1 MASTSETSFGAKLRN
16 AQDLLNIIQG
26 FTGYA
31 PPRTQESIAS
41 MTTLIGSIT
50 TTNTSL
56 ASTTQQY
63 KSATAARQIA
73 YSGTSTSIEKLLS
86 PIKNAVDAQYGKT
99 SPESQ
104 SIGSAIKAMRST
116 KLVKLPADPTKES
129 QVNTVSQ
136 SERSYG
142 SILQSFSNIISSL
155 QQFSGYNP
163 SNNIL
168 KIATLQA
175 SVTQINTLNNSVAQ
189 RLQAMKTNQTN
200 RNTLYV
206 DLKDRTQRIKSY
218 VKAQYGNKSNEY
230 NLIKGL
236 KI

>member
-1 MASTSETSFGAKLRN
+1 MASTSETSYGAKLRN

-26 FTGYA
+26 FAGYA
-31 PPRTQESIAS
+31 PPRSQESIAS
-41 MTTLIGSIT
+41 VTTLISSIT
-50 TTNTSL
+50 TINTSL
-56 ASTTQQY
+56 AGTTQQY

-86 PIKNAVDAQYGKT
+86 PIKNAVDAQYGKS

-104 SIGSAIKAMRST
+104 SIGSAIKAMRAT

-129 QVNTVSQ
+129 QINTVSQ

-163 SNNIL
+163 SNNNL

-175 SVTQINTLNNSVAQ
+175 SVTQTNTLNNTVAQ

-200 RNTLYV
+200 RNALYI

-218 VKAQYGNKSNEY
+218 VKAQYGNNSNEY
-230 NLIKGL
+230 KLIKGL